1 MNKDDKYVRRAKR
14 IETRIKTY
22 SLLTENMIN
31 RLTGN
36 SIAFIDQLL
45 KTTPNDKKK
54 EG

>member
-1 MNKDDKYVRRAKR
+1 MNKDDKYARRAKR
-14 IETRIKTY
+14 IEKRIKTY

>member
-22 SLLTENMIN
+22 SLLTGNMIN
-31 RLTGN
+31 RLTSN
-36 SIAFIDQLL
+36 YIAFTDQLL
-45 KTTPNDKKK
+45 KTPTNDKKK